1 MEQEEKDKALVDFVL
16 ISDFKNDTCD
26 REEDFAAI

>member
-1 MEQEEKDKALVDFVL
+1 MEKGRKDKALVDFVL
-16 ISDFKNDTCD
+16 IDFKNDTCD